1 MILTSLPYLKYVATL
16 HSNLSLIVCFLA
28 LMFYQVVWQHVH
40 GVVRPIITTL
50 LQIYYRIYQ

>member
-1 MILTSLPYLKYVATL
+1 
-16 HSNLSLIVCFLA
+16 
-28 LMFYQVVWQHVH
+28 MFYQVVWQHVH